1 MEARFKQQKRDIE
14 HPSSSL
20 SVRLQHLY
28 LDNKVPIG
36 QADKSRPL
44 YYLSPAQEVES
55 IFKNDSF
62 ACTPAQHSH
71 DYDLNR

>member
-14 HPSSSL
+14 YTTSSL
-20 SVRLQHLY
+20 SVRLQHLH

-44 YYLSPAQEVES
+44 YSLSPAQKVKS

-62 ACTPAQHSH
+62 ACTPTQHSH
-71 DYDLNR
+71 DNDLNR